1 MSTTKNPNPDSGTP
15 GRNLRAAFVTL
26 YDASD
31 VNMMSGTGYNI
42 SQSFLRN
49 GLDIE
54 FIGPLKRQMN
64 PINIARHGVN
74 RFLFRKN
81 DHPQR
86 DPGFLRH
93 YSRQVEARLRERD
106 DIDVVFGSGGL
117 PVSYLETD
125 LPLVIWTDCTFANLL
140 DYYGKYTNLSKRTVR
155 DGHAADR
162 NLYQRCERAIFASQ
176 WAADSAIQDYGL
188 DPSRATIVSR
198 GANVPTVADELELGA
213 LIEKRPKDRCVLV
226 LIGVD
231 WERKGGS
238 IAAEATRELNRR
250 GIRTELRV
258 IGVDPVFDG
267 PVPEYV
273 TPLGRISKS
282 TPEGL
287 ARFTQ
292 ELGSAHFLI
301 VPTQAEAYGIV
312 YLEASAYG
320 VPSLATRTGGV
331 PSAVHEGVNGFLF
344 ERDDDGTKYADTIE
358 ALMKDQDAYRG
369 LALRAYR
376 DHLSRT
382 HWDVVGQKAISVLQ
396 QAADAAKGR

>member
-1 MSTTKNPNPDSGTP
+1 MSTTKSPNPESSTP
-15 GRNLRAAFVTL
+15 GSNLRAAFVTL

-49 GLDIE
+49 GLGIE
-54 FIGPLKRQMN
+54 FIGPLERRLN
-64 PINIARHGVN
+64 PANIARYGLN
-74 RFLFRKN
+74 KYLLRKN

-93 YSRQVEARLRERD
+93 YARQVEARLREHD

-140 DYYGKYTNLSKRTVR
+140 NYYGKYTNLSKRTVR
-155 DGHAADR
+155 NGHAADR

-176 WAADSAIQDYGL
+176 WAADSAVHDYGL
-188 DPSRATIVSR
+188 DPSRASIVSR
-198 GANVPTVADELELGA
+198 GANVPTVADEEALEA

-238 IAAEATRELNRR
+238 IAAQAARELNSR
-250 GIRTELRV
+250 GIKTELRV

-267 PVPEYV
+267 PAPEYV
-273 TPLGRISKS
+273 KPLGRISKS

-292 ELGSAHFLI
+292 ELGEAHFLI

-331 PSAVHEGVNGFLF
+331 PSAVREGVNGYLF
-344 ERDDDGTKYADTIE
+344 DRDNKGAKYADTIE
-358 ALMKDQDAYRG
+358 RLMKDQGAYRE
-369 LALRAYR
+369 LAVRAYR

-396 QAADAAKGR
+396 LAAEANKSR